1 MLGLVALTLG
11 CARTDQ
17 AEVRAKVAGS
27 YRLVLPEEVA
37 SVVPE
42 GATPPDFRLDLK
54 QDGTFELRSQ
64 RMGVPDEV
72 ASGAYTVL
80 GARITVAITRVDGHP
95 AVGPERETLL
105 FDAVPPYESLKQGDG
120 SVWKRIGS

>member
-1 MLGLVALTLG
+1 MAALILG

-27 YRLVLPEEVA
+27 YRLVLPEQVSKA
-37 SVVPE
+37 VPE
-42 GATPPDFRLDLK
+42 GETPPDFKLDLK
-54 QDGTFELRSQ
+54 PDGTFELRSQ

-72 ASGAYTVL
+72 ASGGYTVL
-80 GARITVAITRVDGHP
+80 GSRITVSITRVDGHP

-105 FDAVPPYESLKQGDG
+105 FDAALPYDSLKQGDG
-120 SVWKRIGS
+120 SVWRRIDR